1 MNYQYLPEMQGITQ
15 NEQQNYMN
23 NMQQGRDRMNKS
35 NARSGIQSGGAYMD
49 AISNLNA
56 KQGQGLS
63 AIERENIYKN
73 ALLGREERLTK
84 EAYQRQ
90 KDWLDYQNNAAY
102 NQSGRM
108 LDRQNSQNLATAIPN
123 FLGGVAGR
131 VVNSG
136 LNYLTGGISNV
147 LGGKDF
153 NSNPQNDY
161 NDLVMEYLKSQTGG
175 SETSKNTMPYSG
187 ADGYKSQIDNLKIN
201 Y

>member
-1 MNYQYLPEMQGITQ
+1 
-15 NEQQNYMN
+15 
-23 NMQQGRDRMNKS
+23 
-35 NARSGIQSGGAYMD
+35 MD

-108 LDRQNSQNLATAIPN
+108 LDRQNNQNLATAIPN
-123 FLGGVAGR
+123 FLGGIAGR
-131 VVNSG
+131 VVNGG
-136 LNYLTGGISNV
+136 LNYLTGGVSNV

-153 NSNPQNDY
+153 NYNPHSDY

-175 SETSKNTMPYSG
+175 SGNKNVMPYSDAG
-187 ADGYKSQIDNLKIN
+187 GYKSQLDNIKIN